1 MSRETIEK
9 IRAVGRGLMD
19 PEFALRMFETAWDA
33 KIVVNEKGE
42 IQFVNAQAEFLFGYP
57 RAELHDRHINMLV
70 PSELRERHAGFMEAY
85 MTMPRMRPMGESL
98 SLKALHRNGVE
109 FDVLIYLV
117 PIIWHDGLF
126 VVATVRKK

>member
-70 PSELRERHAGFMEAY
+70 PSELRERQPDSWRL
-85 MTMPRMRPMGESL
+85 T
-98 SLKALHRNGVE
+98 
-109 FDVLIYLV
+109 
-117 PIIWHDGLF
+117 
-126 VVATVRKK
+126 

>member
-1 MSRETIEK
+1 
-9 IRAVGRGLMD
+9 
-19 PEFALRMFETAWDA
+19 
-33 KIVVNEKGE
+33 
-42 IQFVNAQAEFLFGYP
+42 
-57 RAELHDRHINMLV
+57 
-70 PSELRERHAGFMEAY
+70 